1 MEKKCQKARSSSP
14 SGPAPPQLRHD
25 TIRGGFRDQISLLH
39 DLYKIANDYLD
50 FERFPVSSVSEWTK
64 RVQVC
69 KSTFSGKLLSHNV
82 YKRT

>member
-14 SGPAPPQLRHD
+14 GGPAPPQLRHD
-25 TIRGGFRDQISLLH
+25 TVRGNFRDQINLLH

-50 FERFPVSSVSEWTK
+50 FERFPVPSVKEWSK

-69 KSTFSGKLLSHNV
+69 VSTVVGEG
-82 YKRT
+82 